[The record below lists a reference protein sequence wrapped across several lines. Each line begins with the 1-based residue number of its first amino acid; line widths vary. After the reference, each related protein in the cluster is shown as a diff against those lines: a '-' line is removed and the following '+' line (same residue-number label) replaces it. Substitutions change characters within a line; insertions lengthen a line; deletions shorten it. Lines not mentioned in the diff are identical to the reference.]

1 MKKLLFLLPLLT
13 ISTIGISGC
22 NQDKR
27 VRLTYGSLVEESAT
41 ELESY
46 GSLALK
52 IANGENLLIAVYQDG
67 QACGCWT
74 NFKVVLNDYVKEYKT
89 RIYYIARSAF
99 APEDDTFG
107 LTLLNDVSNP
117 TFALI
122 KDGKKVNEYIYGDKT
137 KPMFTQLSGL
147 RKAVSKIAKDPQYY
161 YVDQEYLDKA
171 LFEDKKDVV
180 VHYIWHFC
188 PDCND
193 CFPKILRP
201 YSEKYE
207 FSQKVWIINLAI
219 PGLLIDPVSGQPDKT
234 YQGYVDFLREHRM
247 SYYEGNEAFGYD
259 RGFVPT
265 TQVWKN
271 GELKDATVY
280 FNDAVSKNE
289 NGEFYVSRS
298 FYTEDRI
305 KNLGYTDA
313 VLEGRILTP
322 DEVDI
327 KVDENTHEESYSWKM
342 DSARLYHQPILESFF
357 TKYVK

>member
-22 NQDKR
+22 KQDKR
-27 VRLTYGSLVEESAT
+27 VRLTYGSLVEEYAT
-41 ELESY
+41 ELETY
-46 GSLALK
+46 GALAGK

-74 NFKVVLNDYVKEYKT
+74 TFKAVLNDYVKEYKT

-99 APEDDTFG
+99 SPKDNTFG

-122 KDGKKVNEYIYGDKT
+122 KDGEKVNEYIYGDKT

-147 RKAVSKIAKDPQYY
+147 RKAVTKIAKDPQYY
-161 YVDQEYLDKA
+161 FVNQEYLDKA
-171 LFEDKKDVV
+171 LFEDKKEVV

-193 CFPKILRP
+193 CFPKVMVP
-201 YSEKYE
+201 YSEKYN
-207 FSQKVWIINLAI
+207 FSKMIWIIDLA
-219 PGLLIDPVSGQPDKT
+219 
-234 YQGYVDFLREHRM
+234 VDGIMKNGDEYSKNFPSYIQFLQEHKM
-247 SYYEGNEAFGYD
+247 SSFEGNEELGYD

-265 TQVWKN
+265 TQIWKN

-289 NGEFYVSRS
+289 NGQFYVSRS

-313 VLEGRILTP
+313 VLEGKILTP

-327 KVDENTHEESYSWKM
+327 KVDEKTHEESYSWKKN
-342 DSARLYHQPILESFF
+342 SARLYHQPILESFF
-357 TKYVK
+357 NKYVK